1 MADIADCI
9 SFLTSAA
16 AKAMNRLARDAL
28 APHGITPSQYAVM
41 RGLYERSGQTGAEIS
56 ATLFI
61 DSATLT
67 GILDRLERAGLIA
80 RHSDGEDR
88 RVNRLELT
96 EQGGALMPTLD
107 AAIDGVNDE
116 ADRRMGAEA
125 GQLRAALKILAR
137 HNGGGR

>member
-41 RGLYERSGQTGAEIS
+41 RALYERSGQTGAEIS

>member
-1 MADIADCI
+1 MSDIADCI

-67 GILDRLERAGLIA
+67 GVLDRLERAQLVT
-80 RHSDGEDR
+80 RLPDGGDR

-96 EQGGALMPTLD
+96 DGGRALMPALD
-107 AAIDGVNDE
+107 AAIERVNE
-116 ADRRMGAEA
+116 QADRHMGEE
-125 GQLRAALKILAR
+125 AALLRSALKSLALSR
-137 HNGGGR
+137 TS

>member
-1 MADIADCI
+1 MSDISDCI

-16 AKAMNRLARDAL
+16 AKAMNRLARDVL

-41 RGLYERSGQTGAEIS
+41 RGLYERSGQTGADIS
-56 ATLFI
+56 AALVI

-67 GILDRLERAGLIA
+67 GVLDRLERAGLLA
-80 RHSDGEDR
+80 RRPDGEDR

-96 EQGGALMPTLD
+96 GKGLALMPALD
-107 AAIDGVNDE
+107 AAIDRVNEE

-125 GQLRAALKILAR
+125 GRLRAALKGLAQQKA
-137 HNGGGR
+137 